1 MGCGM
6 LVPPSGSALGLGCPS
21 QPSWEEGFLAVPLCV
36 PQFLTPSGGG
46 VSHTYRNLS
55 ISSVGWREHSAA
67 AEVKG
72 CSPEGLSV
80 AQPCCVGPFV
90 PQEHLWGMHTSQTL
104 PCLSCGLFSEET
116 HPSCCLSPPPWAEGG
131 FACFQLPTGI
141 SCCVNVSSGTV
152 SVGLMLRGSDWRDLG
167 WQGEE
172 CPCCSL
178 STPRCA
184 LSRALSMH
192 HGHIPREDA

>member
-21 QPSWEEGFLAVPLCV
+21 QPSWEEGSLAVPLCV

-46 VSHTYRNLS
+46 GSHTYRNLS
-55 ISSVGWREHSAA
+55 ISSVGWREHGAA

-116 HPSCCLSPPPWAEGG
+116 HPSCCLSPTQWAEGG

-141 SCCVNVSSGTV
+141 SCCVNVSSGTE
-152 SVGLMLRGSDWRDLG
+152 SVGLMLRGFRLEG
-167 WQGEE
+167 PGLARRGVPLLQPQHPQM
-172 CPCCSL
+172 CPVPSAFHA
-178 STPRCA
+178 PWA
-184 LSRALSMH
+184 HPM
-192 HGHIPREDA
+192 